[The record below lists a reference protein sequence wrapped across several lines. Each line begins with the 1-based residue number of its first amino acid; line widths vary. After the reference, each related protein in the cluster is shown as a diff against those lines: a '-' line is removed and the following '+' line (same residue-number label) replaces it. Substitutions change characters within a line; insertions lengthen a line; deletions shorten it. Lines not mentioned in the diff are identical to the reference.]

1 MTHLVIVTP
10 KAGNFS
16 YLLTYSSEF
25 KKTSASADYACFTYI
40 GKASALEKA
49 CEILSSFVFKEFSLY
64 KETNY
69 YRLKVYAE

>member
-10 KAGNFS
+10 TAGNFA
-16 YLLTYSSEF
+16 YLLNSSSDF
-25 KKTSASADYACFTYI
+25 KRTSVSVHYAYFTYI
-40 GKASALEKA
+40 GEVCALDEV
-49 CEILSSFVFKEFSLY
+49 CGLLSSFCFKQFSLD